1 MANNYGGWYKVKS
14 ACKMQAN
21 DMAKYGTPEWPWL
34 AFSSFLPGDDYRTG
48 VVTAVETKAK
58 FQNGFGAMARVE
70 IICRYDLRT
79 GTVLDVTVNDQEQA
93 MTTDNAIA
101 GADQLLSISHCRPP
115 TLLLT
120 TSRTPTTAGIAAIPL
135 AVPSDVSPCGLRGR
149 SMRSRGSVP
158 LWRACLAPLLG
169 RGVAP
174 PPPPLR
180 TAREQFCIF
189 SCTLCRRS
197 SVYYGF

>member
-1 MANNYGGWYKVKS
+1 
-14 ACKMQAN
+14 
-21 DMAKYGTPEWPWL
+21 
-34 AFSSFLPGDDYRTG
+34 
-48 VVTAVETKAK
+48 
-58 FQNGFGAMARVE
+58 
-70 IICRYDLRT
+70 
-79 GTVLDVTVNDQEQA
+79 

-101 GADQLLSISHCRPP
+101 GTISSSLYLTLPP
-115 TLLLT
+115 
-120 TSRTPTTAGIAAIPL
+120 ANL
-135 AVPSDVSPCGLRGR
+135 AVDDITHAHHGGHRSDTTGGTFYVSPCGLRGR
-149 SMRSRGSVP
+149 SMKRGSVP